1 MEPQILGVPVH
12 SAVQYG
18 SVAGVLLF
26 VIGSIVLYL
35 KYKYKSSHSLV
46 KNNDD
51 GDIAL
56 MAREEGNKG
65 ADVISDFLV
74 RNSTSMETI
83 I

>member
-65 ADVISDFLV
+65 ADVISDFVV